1 VLSQA
6 LFTADLQLGATF
18 DAHDIF
24 CLQDTV
30 IFFDSVAVIARPG
43 ALSRRPETAAAD
55 RLVRSL
61 GCRYLN
67 FVRLV

>member
-1 VLSQA
+1 MLSQA

-18 DAHDIF
+18 DAHAIF
-24 CLQDTV
+24 YLQDTV
-30 IFFDSVAVIARPG
+30 IFFDSFAVIARPG
-43 ALSRRPETAAAD
+43 AITRRPETAAVD

-61 GCRYLN
+61 GCGYH